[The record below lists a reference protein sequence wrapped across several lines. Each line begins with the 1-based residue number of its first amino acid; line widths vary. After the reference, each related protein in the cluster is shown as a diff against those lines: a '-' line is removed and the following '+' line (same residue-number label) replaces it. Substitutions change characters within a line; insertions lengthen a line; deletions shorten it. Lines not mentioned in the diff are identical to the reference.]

1 MKQSSWSYERSSKYS
16 SNKEGQIAAVNAL
29 VTANDKADVKIK
41 RQSEHGFQFQ
51 LKLNL
56 ITVKKVSLDKIHR

>member
-1 MKQSSWSYERSSKYS
+1 MGLLWISGFKGANKILEDETKQLELWKSSKYS

-41 RQSEHGFQFQ
+41 RQSEHGF
-51 LKLNL
+51 
-56 ITVKKVSLDKIHR
+56 